1 MPLMSA
7 HQLRRASDLERLRA
21 LEAASG
27 GRLRLLEADERPGK
41 PIRLEYRCRIA
52 GGEDFPER
60 AVVGVT
66 LRIDLPSRYP
76 FERPVVVVES
86 PIYHPNVFPNGVV
99 CQGDRWLPS
108 EGLDLLVKRMIRLVI
123 FDPAHVNP
131 GSPAN
136 GAAANWYMAQLA
148 RTPDAFPTDRI
159 IWEGERVVRPCPACG
174 QSLRLP
180 AGRRGSVNCPA
191 CCRSVEI
198 QT

>member
-1 MPLMSA
+1 MSA
-7 HQLRRASDLERLRA
+7 HQLRRAADIERLRV

-27 GRLRLLEADERPGK
+27 GRLKLIEADERPGR
-41 PIRLEYRCRIA
+41 PIHLEYRCRTA
-52 GGEDFPER
+52 GGEAYPSR

-86 PIYHPNVFPNGVV
+86 PIHHPNVFTSGVV

-108 EGLDLLVKRMIRLVI
+108 EGLDLLVQRMIRLVT

-136 GAAANWYMAQLA
+136 GAAANWYMRQRAQ
-148 RTPDAFPTDRI
+148 TPDAFPTDRVT
-159 IWEGERVVRPCPACG
+159 WGMERVVRACPACG

-180 AGRRGSVNCPA
+180 AGRRGMVNCPA
-191 CCRSVEI
+191 CRRSVEI
-198 QT
+198 ET